1 MSREKAELLAATVTL
16 GALLVL
22 LLLTGCMSAAR
33 LERGPGKDD
42 CLATVKGNMPSFL
55 TPSVIA
61 ECRPEARP

>member
-1 MSREKAELLAATVTL
+1 MKNKVEVVAALITL

-22 LLLTGCMSAAR
+22 LLLTGCVSTAKI
-33 LERGPGKDD
+33 ERGPGKDD

-61 ECRPEARP
+61 ECRVEEKP